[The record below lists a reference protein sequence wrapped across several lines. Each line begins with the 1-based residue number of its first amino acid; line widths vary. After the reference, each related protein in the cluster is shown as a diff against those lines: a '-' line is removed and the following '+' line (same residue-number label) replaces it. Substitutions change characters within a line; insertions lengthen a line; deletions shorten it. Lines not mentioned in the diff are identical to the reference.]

1 MIDTMFTPSIIN
13 QKNQPILAIAIPCFN
28 EASVISKTVN
38 AISQI
43 LSSLIKDKCIS
54 SESFIFFVDDG
65 SSDDT
70 WKKILEFKQDGFTVK
85 GARLSKNFGH
95 QAALF
100 AAYSCLANKC
110 DAVISIDADLQQ
122 DINAIP
128 LFLAKY
134 SSGFDVVLGVR
145 RSRQTDGFYKKIS
158 AQFFY
163 KLMLC
168 FGVELIPNH
177 ADYRLLSNR
186 ALEALL
192 LFKEPGIFLRALCLQ
207 LGFSVAIVN
216 FDVFPRVDG
225 ESKYTLRKMFRL
237 CVDGIT
243 SFSIAPLRLV
253 FALGLALF
261 LLSICMTGYVLWVY
275 LDGVNVVPGWASTI
289 LPIYFI
295 GGIQLLC
302 LGIFGEYLGKVFI
315 AVKHRPRWIF
325 ESIIE

>member
-1 MIDTMFTPSIIN
+1 M
-13 QKNQPILAIAIPCFN
+13 
-28 EASVISKTVN
+28 
-38 AISQI
+38 
-43 LSSLIKDKCIS
+43 
-54 SESFIFFVDDG
+54 
-65 SSDDT
+65 
-70 WKKILEFKQDGFTVK
+70 K

-100 AAYSCLANKC
+100 AAYSCLSNKC

-145 RSRQTDGFYKKIS
+145 RSRQTDGFFKKFS

-163 KLMLC
+163 KLMLA

-177 ADYRLLSNR
+177 ADYRLLSSR

-216 FDVFPRVDG
+216 FMYFLG
-225 ESKYTLRKMFRL
+225 WTESQNIP
-237 CVDGIT
+237 CVRCFVCALMELHH
-243 SFSIAPLRLV
+243 SALLRLD
-253 FALGLALF
+253 LC
-261 LLSICMTGYVLWVY
+261 LLSGLFCSY
-275 LDGVNVVPGWASTI
+275 
-289 LPIYFI
+289 
-295 GGIQLLC
+295 
-302 LGIFGEYLGKVFI
+302 
-315 AVKHRPRWIF
+315 
-325 ESIIE
+325 